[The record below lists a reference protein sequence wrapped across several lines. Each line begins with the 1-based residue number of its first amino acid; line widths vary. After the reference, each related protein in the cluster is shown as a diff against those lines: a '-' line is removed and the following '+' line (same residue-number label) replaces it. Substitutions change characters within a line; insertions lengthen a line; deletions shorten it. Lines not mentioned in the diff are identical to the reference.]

1 MIINMRLVQEL
12 YEDNINFFNDMV
24 RLAYSSAN
32 EYSKLMLN
40 LIKPASPL
48 HPTLGRK
55 HGEEEIAQIQT
66 KASNYLSILYNL
78 SKGDH
83 SRLFDMYEIGDRLGY
98 EASEVDFIV
107 ENLSRSELISGE
119 KASGKISITP
129 YGVMIMKGE
138 ITVGYAPIH

>member
-1 MIINMRLVQEL
+1 MRLAQEL
-12 YEDNINFFNDMV
+12 YEDNINFFNNMIQ
-24 RLAYSSAN
+24 LAYSTVN

-40 LIKPASPL
+40 MIKPARPL
-48 HPTLGRK
+48 HLALGGK
-55 HGEEEIAQIQT
+55 HEEEEIERIQS
-66 KASNYLSILYNL
+66 KASNYLSILYSL
-78 SKGDH
+78 SKGDR
-83 SRLFDMYEIGDRLGY
+83 SSLFDMYEIGKRLEY

-107 ENLSRSELISGE
+107 ENLSRSELISCE